1 MGGVIRYMLEIN
13 VVGYTSSDLRDF
25 ALTVDISRSLSLIAC
40 EMMMIVSWVA
50 MLSVEMLAHQ
60 SSCANFGFKLIDFL
74 REDG

>member
-1 MGGVIRYMLEIN
+1 MGGVIRHMLEMN

-25 ALTVDISRSLSLIAC
+25 ALTVDISRSLSLISC

-50 MLSVEMLAHQ
+50 MLSVERLAHQ
-60 SSCANFGFKLIDFL
+60 SPCANFCFELIDFL

>member
-1 MGGVIRYMLEIN
+1 MGGVIRHTLEMN

-50 MLSVEMLAHQ
+50 MLSVERLAHQ
-60 SSCANFGFKLIDFL
+60 GPCANFGFELIDFL